1 MAYSQKTLKVNK
13 READIIWDSVYG
25 RLVQWNNSGDKEK
38 AEVLKEM
45 ENKGT
50 FLGTYE
56 GVRFLVKRAKK

>member
-38 AEVLKEM
+38 ADEYRAVLKKIEK
-45 ENKGT
+45 ETDALK
-50 FLGTYE
+50 
-56 GVRFLVKRAKK
+56 